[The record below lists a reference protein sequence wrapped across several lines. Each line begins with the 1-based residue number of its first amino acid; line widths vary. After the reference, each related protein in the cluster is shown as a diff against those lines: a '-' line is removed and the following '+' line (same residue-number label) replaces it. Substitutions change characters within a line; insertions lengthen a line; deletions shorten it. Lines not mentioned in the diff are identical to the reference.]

1 MSTLNQYRIA
11 IVAPL
16 PHPFILQEG
25 WMARVV
31 SIDRLLKGVPRI
43 YLHFSTIHRDTQDAF
58 IYHDGERAEVLLHP
72 SGTNSA
78 KLLFRLV
85 EGVDAIYVHTLY
97 LAECLLP
104 WLDPGK
110 VYVDIHGVTPEEEKL
125 AGRPDLSDRYE
136 AFEQAVL
143 QHAKCCIGV
152 SEAMIEYYKNKYPWL
167 ETRWL
172 ILPVKPLF
180 LPDQEIACR
189 HPTDASRLVAL
200 YSGGTQVW
208 QNFDA
213 MLDLVGAIGN
223 EVDFHFLSHEQEV
236 IRQYIVRRAL
246 PYESYISFFNK
257 QDLPS
262 AYNAADFG
270 LVLRDDS
277 AVSRVSCPTKLIEY
291 IYFGL
296 VPVVRSPAMGD
307 FFKLGY
313 AYITEQE
320 FLGGFIPDA
329 ASRDWMIKHNLDVVR
344 QIEEQFEK
352 GARALLRKHWKT
364 SNRGLSALLNPRHT
378 KAFQKLRFDQMGFS
392 SVSLSTIETYLP

>member
-1 MSTLNQYRIA
+1 MSTLDQYRIA
-11 IVAPL
+11 VVAPF
-16 PHPFILQEG
+16 PHPSIPLEG

-31 SIDRLLKGVPRI
+31 SIDRLFKGMPRI
-43 YLHFSTIHRDTQDAF
+43 YLHFSITHRDTQDAV
-58 IYHDGERAEVLLHP
+58 IQHDSERAEALLHP

-78 KLLFRLV
+78 KLLSRLV
-85 EGVDAIYVHTLY
+85 EGVDAVYVHTLH
-97 LAECLLP
+97 LAEYLLP
-104 WLDPGK
+104 WLDTGK

-125 AGRPDLSDRYE
+125 AGYPGLADRYE
-136 AFEQAVL
+136 AVEQAVL

-152 SEAMIEYYKNKYPWL
+152 SEAMIEYYKNKYLLL

-172 ILPVKPLF
+172 ILPAKPFF
-180 LPDQEIACR
+180 LADLEITYR
-189 HPTDASRLVAL
+189 HPTDSRRLVAL

-208 QNFDA
+208 QNLDA
-213 MLDLVGAIGN
+213 MLDLVGSMGN
-223 EVDFHFLSHEQEV
+223 EVDFHFLSHEQEI
-236 IRQYIVRRAL
+236 IRQYIARLAL
-246 PYESYISFFNK
+246 PYEPYISFCNK

-262 AYNAADFG
+262 AYNAAHFG

-277 AVSRVSCPTKLIEY
+277 VVSRVLCPTKLIEY

-296 VPVVRSPAMGD
+296 VPVVRSPAIGD

-313 AYITEQE
+313 VYITEQE

-352 GARALLRKHWKT
+352 GARALL
-364 SNRGLSALLNPRHT
+364 
-378 KAFQKLRFDQMGFS
+378 
-392 SVSLSTIETYLP
+392 STIETHLP